1 MTDDNHDQTDSGLT
15 RRDFLRAL
23 GTGAVAPA
31 AVLGS
36 RDAAAQALQHR
47 RFVIREDRFGRIF
60 RDLPPFAGPS
70 QRLTQALL
78 DIGKPGGIM
87 DANDPLA
94 AGPVRLITEAALSA
108 NNPDNTTHTAGTTFM
123 GQFLDHDM
131 TFDLQSRLGV
141 PTDPEDS
148 PNARTPTFDLDTV
161 YGGGPTASPEL
172 YERGDRRRS
181 RSDLSRVKLRIES
194 GGQFEDLPRT
204 ANNVAII
211 GDPRNDENMMISGLH
226 AAFIMFHNHAVDVV
240 AARDRRDAPEE
251 VYRKARRLTTWHYQ
265 WMIVHEFLP
274 LFVGQRMV
282 DTVMGRGRRYYTP
295 REAFIPVE
303 FQGAVYRFGHSM
315 VRPSYRANLA
325 GQGGAPFFGF
335 IFDPT
340 AEGQADPADLRG
352 FTRAPRRFID
362 WQTFFDFGD
371 GQMRTNKLIDTKL
384 STPLFNLPRATIPAP
399 DGPTSLAQ
407 RNLLRHITWQL
418 PSGQRIAREIGA
430 PSLAANDLSELKDYG
445 ANLDTSTPLF
455 YYILKEAQLVNGG
468 RTLGPVGG
476 RIVAE
481 VFAGLL
487 QLDRESYL
495 AVNPRWRPTLPNR
508 FGQLPGDFRMV
519 DFLTFAGVAPVQRG
533 G

>member
-1 MTDDNHDQTDSGLT
+1 
-15 RRDFLRAL
+15 
-23 GTGAVAPA
+23 
-31 AVLGS
+31 
-36 RDAAAQALQHR
+36 
-47 RFVIREDRFGRIF
+47 
-60 RDLPPFAGPS
+60 
-70 QRLTQALL
+70 
-78 DIGKPGGIM
+78 
-87 DANDPLA
+87 
-94 AGPVRLITEAALSA
+94 
-108 NNPDNTTHTAGTTFM
+108 
-123 GQFLDHDM
+123 
-131 TFDLQSRLGV
+131 
-141 PTDPEDS
+141 
-148 PNARTPTFDLDTV
+148 
-161 YGGGPTASPEL
+161 
-172 YERGDRRRS
+172 
-181 RSDLSRVKLRIES
+181 
-194 GGQFEDLPRT
+194 
-204 ANNVAII
+204 
-211 GDPRNDENMMISGLH
+211 
-226 AAFIMFHNHAVDVV
+226 
-240 AARDRRDAPEE
+240 
-251 VYRKARRLTTWHYQ
+251 
-265 WMIVHEFLP
+265 
-274 LFVGQRMV
+274 MV

-519 DFLTFAGVAPVQRG
+519 DFLTFAGVAPAQRG